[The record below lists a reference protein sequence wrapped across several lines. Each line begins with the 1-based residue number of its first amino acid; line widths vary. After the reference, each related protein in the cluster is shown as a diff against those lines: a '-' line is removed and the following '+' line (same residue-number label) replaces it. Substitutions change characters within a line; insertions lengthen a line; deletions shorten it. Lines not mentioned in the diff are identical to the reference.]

1 VERRVT
7 YPRWILPALLLLLLL
22 LLLPMPLA
30 ERYTSPT
37 QDGQYLLNPLRAYG
51 FLMAVARSPSDS
63 RLGTSGAALAQAKV
77 VFSGSAYQPTKVHLL
92 YFPAARPH
100 SYTTRTGQVLELAQT
115 PQFVWE
121 VWGVP
126 VASGGPD
133 VPSDVIALLDYGTG
147 EVLARLPEPPTTH

>member
-1 VERRVT
+1 MEHLDRH
-7 YPRWILPALLLLLLL
+7 PRWILPALLVLLVL

-37 QDGQYLLNPLRAYG
+37 QDGQYLLSPLRAYG
-51 FLMAVARSPSDS
+51 FLIAVGRVSSDS
-63 RLGTSGAALAQAKV
+63 RLGTSGAALARAKT

-92 YFPAARPH
+92 FFPEARTH
-100 SYTTRTGQVLELAQT
+100 SYTTRAGQILELTHA

-121 VWGVP
+121 VWGVQLTRGI
-126 VASGGPD
+126 AD
-133 VPSDVIALLDYGTG
+133 APSDVIALLDYGTG

>member
-1 VERRVT
+1 MERRVT
-7 YPRWILPALLLLLLL
+7 QPRWILPALLVLLVL

-51 FLMAVARSPSDS
+51 FLMAVARVSSDS
-63 RLGTSGAALAQAKV
+63 RLGTSGAALARAKA

-92 YFPAARPH
+92 YFAEARAH
-100 SYTTRTGQVLELAQT
+100 SYTTRAGQILELARA

-121 VWGVP
+121 AWGVQ
-126 VASGGPD
+126 VTRGIAGA
-133 VPSDVIALLDYGTG
+133 PSDVIALLDYGTG